1 MPPLYEPSHL
11 SEVQAWVHDLRR
23 CVTTRATALELGITR
38 RAAAALLADL
48 PSAGNDNG
56 QGGNKYEVHYS
67 RVVRDPS
74 AAAEGGS
81 CSTSKLPPTS

>member
-23 CVTTRATALELGITR
+23 CVTTRGTALELGITR

-48 PSAGNDNG
+48 PSAGNNG

-67 RVVRDPS
+67 RVVRDAN
-74 AAAEGGS
+74 AAAGGS
-81 CSTSKLPPTS
+81 CSTSKLCN